1 MQKIRHMINAKT
13 LTLFFLLIAVLLIFS
28 VLSGGAILKPLNIRN
43 ILQSITI
50 VSLLTIGAGTLMISG
65 EIDLSLGGIGTLS
78 AVAAAVFL
86 KQGLPWFVAL
96 ALALGIGALVGFV
109 NAFMVN
115 EMRFQSFIATLA
127 TASITQ
133 GVAYVISTGLAQTI
147 DDPVFEFLGTARI
160 ANYIPYSL
168 IIALLA
174 LIIYGA
180 LLHKTKFGRSVYL
193 VGGNKDAARLSGIR
207 PKRVSYALFI
217 NAAVLASLAGI
228 LLASRLMSANLVGI
242 TTSQF
247 AGMTAAILG
256 GISFGGGTGGM
267 GGAFIGILIL
277 NCFNN
282 GMTIIN
288 VPPYW
293 QTVASGALLLFALT
307 LDYLTAKR
315 RHAREVRL

>member
-1 MQKIRHMINAKT
+1 
-13 LTLFFLLIAVLLIFS
+13 
-28 VLSGGAILKPLNIRN
+28 
-43 ILQSITI
+43 

-78 AVAAAVFL
+78 AVAAAIFL
-86 KQGLPWFVAL
+86 KQGMPWFVAL
-96 ALALGIGALVGFV
+96 VLALGIGAFVGFI

-147 DDPVFEFLGTARI
+147 NDPVFEFLGTARI
-160 ANYIPYSL
+160 ADYIPYSL

-193 VGGNKDAARLSGIR
+193 VGGNKSAAKLSGIR

-315 RHAREVRL
+315 RLAREVKL